1 MADWTQIKYETSDSI
16 ATITLN
22 RPEKKNALSALLIA
36 ELQSAFETAG
46 QDDAMRVLVLR
57 GAGSDFCAG
66 ADLAQLEALSTRTI
80 IDNLDDAREYA
91 HLVRTMRGLG
101 KCIVAAVHG
110 RAFAGGAGLSAA
122 CDLVIATRSARF
134 CYPEVRIGFVPAM
147 VAALVT
153 RNLGEKRAFEL
164 LTTARVWTAEEV
176 MLAGLV
182 NTVVDDDNFETAIDE
197 LTLGISRTSASAIQL
212 TKSLLY
218 QVDGMS
224 FEQALEAGA
233 LMNAIARATPDC
245 QQGVRK
251 FLKKD

>member
-1 MADWTQIKYETSDSI
+1 MAEWTQIKYETGDSV
-16 ATITLN
+16 ATVTLN

-36 ELQSAFETAG
+36 ELQSAIETAG
-46 QDDAMRVLVLR
+46 QDDAIRVLVLR
-57 GAGSDFCAG
+57 GAGTDFCAG
-66 ADLAQLEALSTRTI
+66 ADLAQLEALSTHTI

-91 HLVRTMRGLG
+91 QLLGTMRGLG

-134 CYPEVRIGFVPAM
+134 CYPEVKIGFVPAM
-147 VAALVT
+147 VAALVR

-164 LTTARVWTAEEV
+164 LTTARIWTAEEV

-182 NTVVDDDNFETAIDE
+182 NTVVDDDNFETAIAD
-197 LTLGISRTSASAIQL
+197 LTLGISRTSASAIKL
-212 TKSLLY
+212 TKTLLY
-218 QVDGMS
+218 HMDGMT